1 MYLLARPKPQ
11 LFVPQYPKKYIGNVK
26 QIVARS
32 SWELKLMHRLDISSS
47 VVSWS
52 SEPGPISYH
61 DKSTGKLRRYWVDF
75 KVTVK
80 EKDGKLKTML
90 IEVKPAKEARPPIRE
105 GKTEKKFMTECLL
118 WAKNHSKW
126 EAAKRVCADKGWE
139 FKIFTEKELG
149 ILF

>member
-1 MYLLARPKPQ
+1 MARPKPQ

-32 SWELKLMHRLDISSS
+32 SWELKLCHHLDTSKNVI
-47 VVSWS
+47 SWS
-52 SEPGPISYH
+52 SEPGPIPYF

-75 KVTVK
+75 KVTILNK
-80 EKDGKLKTML
+80 KKQPETIL
-90 IEVKPAKEARPPIRE
+90 IEVKPAKEAFPPIRGNKSE
-105 GKTEKKFMTECLL
+105 SKYLKECLL

-126 EAAKRVCADKGWE
+126 EAAKKVCSEKGWT

-149 ILF
+149 IWF